1 VYIAPSTAATD
12 EDATH
17 PRSVTADCVSACLQP
32 KRWHLPRIIAG
43 IIAPSKNLKIQH
55 GSCCRRALRD
65 VIFFEVVGSTGHAG
79 HSDSQGWATRQQAS
93 VDQAAPISDI
103 FDGAAIAAFPDHASV
118 ETGADTS
125 TAWRDDV
132 LLATLDALSEA
143 VIVQDGSHHIVARNA
158 AATRI
163 LGNWEGDLLGRGD
176 GAAVRAIHEDGSSF
190 PRDDFPTAVAWRTSA
205 PQRDVVIGLRRETGP
220 ITWISV
226 SAVPIPAGASSPQR
240 MITTCADIT
249 ARKLAQETLHEAVGA
264 IPDGFAV
271 YDWDDCLIMC
281 NDAYRR
287 IYAESAAAI
296 QLGTSF
302 TDIVRY
308 GVHRGQYPEAGESF
322 EQREAWLRERIELR
336 RSMPRDTLQQLPRDR
351 WLQIRERR
359 TPSGCTV
366 GFRIDVSDL
375 KREST
380 RLQAA
385 IDNFPGDVSF
395 FERNGTLVACNDGF
409 RTLLGL
415 TDDLLAAGPPTLD
428 DIAGAIDADMDRAE
442 RNALLKQ
449 DLELVRTAD
458 AHLSTRIL
466 PDGRVIETHGAPVP
480 GGGYVLNY
488 IDVTERQAA
497 QQRLRDSEQRARSQS
512 EMLQITLAHIDQGL
526 SMFDGDGRLMVWN
539 ERYISIYGMSPEVV
553 KHGVHIRQILE
564 HRREAGD
571 LDIDVEPY
579 LEALTTRVKA
589 DTVVRSITHIRGGRM
604 IAIVNTPI
612 PGGGWVATH
621 EDITAKQRAELLLVE
636 KAEELSRTNMRL
648 DAALSNMSQGLCLF
662 DAQKRLIICNRRFR
676 EMYGLTEQQGQPGT
690 HVADLLRQHRL
701 YLTSEHA
708 IDELVESMP
717 NAANE
722 TTRLTDDRVI
732 SVRRLL
738 TPDGGWVA
746 THEDITEQERA
757 SEQISHLAYH
767 DVLTGLANRAEFTR
781 QGERAL
787 QDAVDQNS
795 PVSLL
800 LVDLDRFKAVNDT
813 FGHSAGDK
821 LLQLVAERMRE
832 NIRSSDI
839 VARLGGDEF
848 AIIQAPEPDQR
859 EAAIALAARLVDT
872 LCEPYQIGDHQ
883 AIIGASIGVAV
894 ATDRHA
900 SIEQL
905 MHRADLALYRVK
917 GQGRNGYRIYED
929 GLDRR
934 ADDRL
939 RLGQDLRAA
948 IANGELVLHYQPIVA
963 LKDQSVCGMEA
974 LVRWK
979 HPARGMMSPDQFIP
993 IAEET
998 GLIVPLGEF
1007 VIRQACLDASRWP
1020 EHVKVAVNI
1029 SPSHIKRRTL
1039 MDTVT
1044 RALLKARLA
1053 PERLEIEV
1061 TETVLLQQDEDIL
1074 TELHQLRSLGISV
1087 ALDDFG
1093 TGYSSLSHLRMFS
1106 FDKIKIDRSFVA
1118 ELTER
1123 PDSAAI
1129 VCAVTGLARSLD
1141 MKTTAE
1147 GIENE
1152 QQLRMLQAAG
1162 CAQGQGYLFGRPQ
1175 PVTDSITEVFAAAP
1189 LRQTA

>member
-1 VYIAPSTAATD
+1 M
-12 EDATH
+12 
-17 PRSVTADCVSACLQP
+17 
-32 KRWHLPRIIAG
+32 
-43 IIAPSKNLKIQH
+43 
-55 GSCCRRALRD
+55 
-65 VIFFEVVGSTGHAG
+65 
-79 HSDSQGWATRQQAS
+79 
-93 VDQAAPISDI
+93 DQAAPTSDI
-103 FDGAAIAAFPDHASV
+103 SNGATAAAFPELASV
-118 ETGADTS
+118 GPDTAANA
-125 TAWRDDV
+125 AWHDDA
-132 LLATLDALSEA
+132 LLLTLDALSEA
-143 VIVQDGSHHIVARNA
+143 IVVQDGMRRVIARNTA
-158 AATRI
+158 AARL
-163 LGNWEGDLLGRGD
+163 LGDWEGGLLGSGN
-176 GAAVRAIHEDGSSF
+176 GTVAVRAIREDGSSF
-190 PRDDFPTAVAWRTSA
+190 PHEDFPTALAWRTAA
-205 PQRDVVIGLRRETGP
+205 PQRNVVMGLSRETGP

-226 SAVPIPAGASSPQR
+226 SAVPIGADGAPAAR
-240 MITTCADIT
+240 RVITSCADIT
-249 ARKLAQETLHEAVGA
+249 AHKIAQETLHEAVGA

-271 YDWDDCLIMC
+271 YDWDDRLIMC

-287 IYAESAAAI
+287 IYAESAEAI
-296 QLGTSF
+296 RPGASF
-302 TDIVRY
+302 AEIVRY
-308 GVHRGQYPEAGESF
+308 GVHRGQYPEAGETF
-322 EQREAWLRERIELR
+322 EQREAWVEERVNLR
-336 RSMPRDTLQQLPRDR
+336 RTMPRDILQQLPRDR

-359 TPSGCTV
+359 TPSGYTV

-415 TDDLLAAGPPTLD
+415 PDRLFGAGPPSLD
-428 DIAGAIDADMDRAE
+428 DIADVIDAELDRAE
-442 RNALLKQ
+442 RNELLKQ
-449 DLELVRTAD
+449 DLDLVRSGE
-458 AHLSTRIL
+458 AHLSTRIW
-466 PDGRVIETHGAPVP
+466 PDGRVIEAHGAPVH

-488 IDVTERQAA
+488 IDVTERHAA
-497 QQRLRDSEQRARSQS
+497 HQRLRDSEQRARTQS
-512 EMLQITLAHIDQGL
+512 EMLQITLAHMSQGL
-526 SMFDGDGRLMVWN
+526 SMFDGDGQLMVWN
-539 ERYISIYGMSPEVV
+539 DRYLGIYGMSPTVV
-553 KHGVHIRQILE
+553 KQGAHIRQILE

-579 LEALTTRVKA
+579 LQNLRNRLQ
-589 DTVVRSITHIRGGRM
+589 DNSVVPSITHIRHGRM

-621 EDITAKQRAELLLVE
+621 EDITDIRRSELLLRE

-662 DAQKRLIICNRRFR
+662 DADKRLTISNRRFR
-676 EMYGLTEQQGQPGT
+676 EIYGLTEQQAEPGI
-690 HVADLLRQHRL
+690 HVADILRQHERNGE
-701 YLTSEHA
+701 TSHRA
-708 IDELVESMP
+708 IDELVEAMP
-717 NAANE
+717 KTPCE
-722 TTRLTDDRVI
+722 TFRLRDGRVI
-732 SVRRLL
+732 SIRRMA

-757 SEQISHLAYH
+757 SERISHLAYH

-781 QGERAL
+781 QGESAL
-787 QDAVDQNS
+787 QDAVRQNS
-795 PVSLL
+795 PISLL

-821 LLQLVAERMRE
+821 LLQLVAERMRQ
-832 NIRSSDI
+832 NVRSCDI

-872 LCEPYQIGDHQ
+872 LSEPYQIGDHQ
-883 AIIGASIGVAV
+883 AMIGASVGVAV
-894 ATDRHA
+894 ATDRRD

-917 GQGRNGYRIYED
+917 GHGRNGYRIYED

-939 RLGQDLRAA
+939 RLGQELRAA

-963 LKDQSVCGMEA
+963 LKDESVCGMEA

-1020 EHVKVAVNI
+1020 EHVRVAVNI
-1029 SPSHIKRRTL
+1029 SPTHIKRRTL

-1162 CAQGQGYLFGRPQ
+1162 CVQGQGYLFGRPK
-1175 PVTDSITEVFAAAP
+1175 PVTDSISDIFAAAP

>member
-1 VYIAPSTAATD
+1 ML
-12 EDATH
+12 E
-17 PRSVTADCVSACLQP
+17 
-32 KRWHLPRIIAG
+32 
-43 IIAPSKNLKIQH
+43 
-55 GSCCRRALRD
+55 
-65 VIFFEVVGSTGHAG
+65 
-79 HSDSQGWATRQQAS
+79 
-93 VDQAAPISDI
+93 
-103 FDGAAIAAFPDHASV
+103 
-118 ETGADTS
+118 
-125 TAWRDDV
+125 
-132 LLATLDALSEA
+132 TLDALSEA
-143 VIVQDGSHHIVARNA
+143 VIIQDGNRRIIARNA
-158 AATRI
+158 ASARV
-163 LGNWEGDLLGRGD
+163 LGARDGALLGCD
-176 GAAVRAIHEDGSSF
+176 GATAIRALRADGTEF
-190 PRDDFPTAVAWRTSA
+190 PATEYPTVIAWRTGEA
-205 PQRDVVIGLRRETGP
+205 QHAVVMGLRGESGA

-226 SAVPIPAGASSPQR
+226 NAVPIRDDAASAPRR
-240 MITTCADIT
+240 MITSCSDIT
-249 ARKLAQETLHEAVGA
+249 AHKLAQETLHEAVGA
-264 IPDGFAV
+264 IPDGFAL
-271 YDWDDCLIMC
+271 YDWDDRLLLC
-281 NDAYRR
+281 NDAYRQ
-287 IYAESAAAI
+287 IYAESAPAI
-296 QLGTSF
+296 QPGASF
-302 TDIVRY
+302 IDIVRY
-308 GVHRGQYPEAGESF
+308 GVARGQYPEAGETLA
-322 EQREAWLRERIELR
+322 EREAWIDERIRLR
-336 RSMPRDTLQQLPRDR
+336 RHMPRDVLQQLPGER

-359 TPSGCTV
+359 TPSGYTV
-366 GFRIDVSDL
+366 GFRIDVTDL
-375 KREST
+375 KREAT

-395 FERNGTLVACNDGF
+395 FERDGALVACNDGF
-409 RTLLGL
+409 RTLLRL
-415 TDDLLAAGPPTLD
+415 PESLFAAGLPTLD
-428 DIAGAIDADMDRAE
+428 DIDHAIDTMPAACEGR
-442 RNALLKQ
+442 ALLKQ
-449 DLELVRTAD
+449 DAARIRSGE
-458 AHLSTRIL
+458 AHLSTRL
-466 PDGRVIETHGAPVP
+466 WPDGRMIEAHGTPTR

-488 IDVTERQAA
+488 IDVTERHAA
-497 QQRLRDSEQRARSQS
+497 QQRLRDSEQRARTQS
-512 EMLQITLAHIDQGL
+512 EMLQITLAHIGQGL

-539 ERYISIYGMSPEVV
+539 NRYLEIYGMSPEVV
-553 KHGVHIRQILE
+553 RHGVHIRQILE

-571 LDIDVEPY
+571 LDIEVEPY
-579 LEALTTRVKA
+579 LQVLQDK
-589 DTVVRSITHIRGGRM
+589 VRANIISPSITHIRGGRT
-604 IAIVNTPI
+604 ISIVNTPI

-662 DAQKRLIICNRRFR
+662 DAQKRLIIANRRFR
-676 EMYGLTEQQGQPGT
+676 EMYGLTDQQGQPGT

-701 YLTSEHA
+701 HLTDEEE
-708 IDELVESMP
+708 IDALVESMP

-722 TTRLTDDRVI
+722 ITRLTDGRVI

-738 TPDGGWVA
+738 TPDDGWVA
-746 THEDITEQERA
+746 THEDITERERA
-757 SEQISHLAYH
+757 SERISHLAYH

-787 QDAVDQNS
+787 QDAVGQNALI
-795 PVSLL
+795 SLL
-800 LVDLDRFKAVNDT
+800 LIDLDRFKAVNDT

-821 LLQLVAERMRE
+821 LLQLVADRMRQ
-832 NIRSSDI
+832 NVRGRDI

-848 AIIQAPEPDQR
+848 AIIQAGEPDQR
-859 EAAIALAARLVDT
+859 EGAIALAARLVDT

-894 ATDRHA
+894 ASDRHDT
-900 SIEQL
+900 IEQL

-939 RLGQDLRAA
+939 RLGQELRAA
-948 IANGELVLHYQPIVA
+948 IANGELLLHYQPIVSMR
-963 LKDQSVCGMEA
+963 DQSVCGMEA

-979 HPARGMMSPDQFIP
+979 HPVRGMMSPDQFIP
-993 IAEET
+993 LAEET

-1020 EHVKVAVNI
+1020 EHVTVAVNI
-1029 SPSHIKRRTL
+1029 SPTHIKRRTL

-1118 ELTER
+1118 EITER

-1152 QQLRMLQAAG
+1152 EQLRMLQAAG

-1175 PVTDSITEVFAAAP
+1175 PVTDTFFSLFAAAP